1 MRNNLGGLRPGVN
14 WEKEEKKKRLR
25 VLSAGNNYDKAM
37 KSRRLDREKRGRNMD
52 GMAYQLN
59 GSGILPAVAKAMAG
73 SLARRVFLSSGL
85 PAGARRAF
93 YAAGEGWCARLES
106 NQRPRA

>member
-37 KSRRLDREKRGRNMD
+37 KSRRLNRRLPNGKDHWRRLLKRPHN
-52 GMAYQLN
+52 
-59 GSGILPAVAKAMAG
+59 
-73 SLARRVFLSSGL
+73 
-85 PAGARRAF
+85 
-93 YAAGEGWCARLES
+93 
-106 NQRPRA
+106 